1 MGTSNLLKILCKVII
16 TLFIMNLYI
25 LLISPVLPTDIIPR
39 SILMTTFEGH
49 HYLLCAMG
57 DGQLFYFSYA
67 PATGY
72 LSDKKKVSFHLG
84 LLLYLYQGNFDFN

>member
-1 MGTSNLLKILCKVII
+1 MLHVST
-16 TLFIMNLYI
+16 
-25 LLISPVLPTDIIPR
+25 TDIIPR

-67 PATGY
+67 SATGY
-72 LSDKKKVSFHLG
+72 LSDKKKVSWSKSI
-84 LLLYLYQGNFDFN
+84 